1 MELLM
6 KKPLIAAGIFAL
18 TLAPAH
24 AEQTSAWAFSAGA
37 FAVFDTDTAAE
48 MGVEYRFAPLESVF
62 NLIPA
67 VGITAN
73 SDGGYWAHAG
83 FRYDLELKPNWI
95 LTPNVAVAG
104 YEKGGGRDLGLGL
117 QFRTGVEL
125 AYQLTTSS
133 RIGLGIYHM
142 SNANI
147 GKYNPGAESIF
158 LSYSFTPD
166 F

>member
-1 MELLM
+1 M

-18 TLAPAH
+18 TLAPVAS
-24 AEQTSAWAFSAGA
+24 AEQTSAVAFSAGA

-48 MGVEYRFAPLESVF
+48 IGAEYRFAPLESVF

-67 VGITAN
+67 VGINAN

-83 FRYDLELKPNWI
+83 FRYDIELNPNWI
-95 LTPNVAVAG
+95 LTPNVAVVG
-104 YEKGGGRDLGLGL
+104 YENGGGRDLGHGL
-117 QFRTGVEL
+117 QFRTGLEL
-125 AYQLTTSS
+125 AYQLNTSS

-142 SNANI
+142 SNAHL
-147 GKYNPGAESIF
+147 GKNNPGAESIF